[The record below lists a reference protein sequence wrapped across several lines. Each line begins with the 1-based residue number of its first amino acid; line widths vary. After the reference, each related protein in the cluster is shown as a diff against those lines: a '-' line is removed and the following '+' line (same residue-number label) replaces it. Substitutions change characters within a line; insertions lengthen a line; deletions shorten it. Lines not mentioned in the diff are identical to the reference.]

1 MTGGSPLVNRHHA
14 SAKNLPEA
22 SPPRFMDSQSC
33 SASKPMRGNP
43 RCNRMEIEEL
53 FKLMKDV
60 ICAEREVESAKIE
73 LALKSEYNIT
83 DAFN

>member
-1 MTGGSPLVNRHHA
+1 
-14 SAKNLPEA
+14 
-22 SPPRFMDSQSC
+22 
-33 SASKPMRGNP
+33 
-43 RCNRMEIEEL
+43 MEIEEL